1 MRALVILV
9 IVSTRMT
16 FNVIKR
22 KSELS
27 FFKNYLYSLKH
38 SLFSLFKRYV
48 RQSLLRGGHQPIRH
62 NRYNR
67 YTLSLYSQH
76 LPYVL

>member
-1 MRALVILV
+1 MGLVSLV
-9 IVSTRMT
+9 IVSTHMT
-16 FNVIKR
+16 FTVIKR

-38 SLFSLFKRYV
+38 SLFSLFRRYV
-48 RQSLLRGGHQPIRH
+48 RLHLLLGGHQPTHSKMDNRH
-62 NRYNR
+62 
-67 YTLSLYSQH
+67 TLSLYSQH